1 MIRRIICTLFLT
13 VLSNN
18 ILATSGDIYIYTKTN
33 ASWNIFLLHELQQT
47 MINLGSNY
55 SMRSHEYSDSELIY
69 ENATIEDMLTDDT
82 AELFEKLEDISG
94 LGILRIKPEISIKS
108 LGYNLYNISPEITVK
123 PLYKG
128 LGLNAKVSVNGLD
141 IYAKSLDINFVLPQ
155 QYASE
160 KIIAMQVKMVKP
172 RLSFSRGV
180 TLPFELGLLLDKVNS
195 GVKVSFSKLDLK
207 LLADTLR
214 NSQHAFDFD
223 FQELDISEVSLEIMG
238 RTITVDE
245 DQILKTIMEYKENL
259 KKIIIDQLAAVV
271 AKDGFLALIK
281 MFDGQVFPDEY
292 WFNTSVDKKYPL
304 MLKIKSL
311 KAINE
316 KTINLNIDGDF
327 CTKEEFDTSHKHC
340 VSNKDIANY
349 PDTISEDED
358 SQSRHLIEE
367 SLKDKN
373 RQFVAS
379 ISENYITKLV
389 HGTIKNREWDEL
401 LKENKIKLG
410 DKKAFIRFDEEGEF
424 AKLYIDAIYR
434 VGKVKGLLLGQ
445 RNINF
450 PIILKIQPQ
459 VKYIEVEHQKHNT
472 EKIVKSDLPHIV
484 FTVMDIILESE
495 ALRYGVP
502 EYELDSSIQRIN
514 LGLRRVVLRKIRKEL
529 FQFDEETNRYGK
541 SQWKGVD
548 LPPLLFPELTNLYL
562 EKLDF
567 HSDGIGRG
575 NFSFDGSQILLRD
588 ID

>member
-1 MIRRIICTLFLT
+1 MI
-13 VLSNN
+13 LSV
-18 ILATSGDIYIYTKTN
+18 ISGCAFATSGDIYIYTKTN
-33 ASWNIFLLHELQQT
+33 ASWNIFLLDELQQT
-47 MINLGSNY
+47 MINLGSHYN
-55 SMRSHEYSDSELIY
+55 MRSHQYMDSDLIY
-69 ENATIEDMLTDDT
+69 ENSTIQDMLTDDT

-108 LGYNLYNISPEITVK
+108 LGYDLYNISPEITVK

-128 LGLNAKVSVNGLD
+128 LGLNAKVSINGLD
-141 IYAKSLDINFVLPQ
+141 IYANSLDINFVLPQ

-180 TLPFELGLLLDKVNS
+180 TLPFELGLLLDKIDS
-195 GVKVSFSKLDLK
+195 GVKVSFSRLDLK
-207 LLADTLR
+207 LLANTLR

-223 FQELDISEVSLEIMG
+223 FERLDISEVSLEIMG

-271 AKDGFLALIK
+271 AKDGFLALVK
-281 MFDGQVFPDEY
+281 MFDGQILPDEY
-292 WFNTSVDKKYPL
+292 WFNTSIDKKYPFV
-304 MLKIKSL
+304 LKLKSL
-311 KAINE
+311 KAIDE

-327 CTKEEFDTSHKHC
+327 CTKEEFDISHKDC

-349 PDTISEDED
+349 PNTISEED
-358 SQSRHLIEE
+358 DNQSRHWIEK
-367 SLKDKN
+367 SLKEKN
-373 RQFVAS
+373 KQFIAS

-389 HGTIKNREWDEL
+389 HGTIKNNEWEDV

-434 VGKVKGLLLGQ
+434 VGKIKGLLLGQ

-450 PIILKIQPQ
+450 PIVLKIKPK
-459 VKYIEVEHQKHNT
+459 VKYIEVEHQKSDSEITKKT
-472 EKIVKSDLPHIV
+472 ELPHIV
-484 FTVMDIILESE
+484 FTVVDIILESDT
-495 ALRYGVP
+495 LRYGIP

-514 LGLRRVVLRKIRKEL
+514 FGLRRVVLRKIRKEL
-529 FQFDEETNRYGK
+529 FQFDEETNRYGVN
-541 SQWKGVD
+541 SWKGVD
-548 LPPLLFPELTNLYL
+548 LPPLLFPELSNLYL
-562 EKLDF
+562 EKLKF

-575 NFSFDGSQILLRD
+575 NFSFDGNQILLRD
-588 ID
+588 LEW